1 MLLALL
7 GAGSFLE
14 GMCEALLCES
24 RAAGD
29 KAFFVG
35 FFRGENGDDVV
46 FGVGLI
52 ALMNEVSYLI
62 LENSRGSP
70 SN

>member
-7 GAGSFLE
+7 GAGRFLE

-24 RAAGD
+24 GAAGD

-35 FFRGENGDDVV
+35 FFRGKNGDDVV
-46 FGVGLI
+46 FGVGLV
-52 ALMNEVSYLI
+52 ALLNEVRYWM
-62 LENSRGSP
+62 LENSSGSP
-70 SN
+70 NN

>member
-1 MLLALL
+1 MLCKS
-7 GAGSFLE
+7 G
-14 GMCEALLCES
+14 
-24 RAAGD
+24 AAGD

-35 FFRGENGDDVV
+35 FFRGENGDDIV
-46 FGVGLI
+46 FGVGLV
-52 ALMNEVSYLI
+52 ALMNEVRSLI